1 MKKYLTYIGTY
12 YFSAGLINE
21 NLYQLMNLKNLSQ
34 LHLGNKNCQ
43 SFNFYEGV
51 APVLE
56 GIGLHLTKLVLEE
69 FTEIDVD
76 YIGSKCPQLQHL
88 AFSGILTYAPTG
100 KYRDSLNKSRSYYPN
115 EL

>member
-1 MKKYLTYIGTY
+1 
-12 YFSAGLINE
+12 
-21 NLYQLMNLKNLSQ
+21 MNLKHLSQ

-56 GIGLHLTKLVLEE
+56 GVGLHLKKLVLEE

-88 AFSGILTYAPTG
+88 ALSGILTYAPIGT
-100 KYRDSLNKSRSYYPN
+100 YRNVVVVMDRISHFRVSRISLKLGLRQV
-115 EL
+115 